1 MQSPHTPL
9 RFPRVSIRQKKNR
22 ALWLGL
28 LGAGLGRLVRRRL
41 PPPDGSDLQK
51 HDFGWSTQRVGV
63 RFTERIRD
71 SFRFR
76 WIRKA

>member
-9 RFPRVSIRQKKNR
+9 RFPRASIPRRRNR

-41 PPPDGSDLQK
+41 PPAGGDDLRR
-51 HDFGWSTQRVGV
+51 HDFGWSTQRMGV